1 MTSGTG
7 KVYPQSVSGKYRS
20 IKNSVNYALLFVYFF
35 GSWIRWNREQ
45 GLPNQAIMI
54 DLPARK
60 GYFFGL
66 QIWSDEIYYIT
77 IILILSALALFIF
90 TTLYGRLW
98 CGYTCPQTV
107 FTDFFIK
114 IETFFQ
120 GDRNNR
126 IRLDESYLSKEK
138 FIKKSLTYLTW
149 LLLAFI
155 FAFSWVAYFQDVFD
169 LTINVINL
177 DLTFSTKI
185 WLISLTFAT
194 FIFAGFLREKVCI
207 YMCPYGRFQSAMIE
221 NNTKLVTYN
230 HYRGEP
236 RGKQL
241 EQKTGDCIDCF
252 RCVLV
257 CPTGIDIRDG
267 LQMECIGCWLCVDA
281 CNEVMKKIGK
291 EKNLILYTSFN
302 ALKNG
307 LTDEKLIKKI
317 FKVKNLLYGAIF
329 VIFTTFAINN
339 LMNKSDINL
348 VLIKER
354 APLFT
359 ITPNGQIRNS
369 YTLKIQ
375 NKSARPRKFIIY
387 AESLEPYEI
396 KIQSNDECFEKKCF
410 INLDPELE
418 DEFKIFIWSNNNLL
432 HEKIFYLILKDIEND
447 KIYKEKNMFI
457 FN

>member
-267 LQMECIGCWLCVDA
+267 LQMECIGCGLCVDA

>member
-1 MTSGTG
+1 
-7 KVYPQSVSGKYRS
+7 
-20 IKNSVNYALLFVYFF
+20 
-35 GSWIRWNREQ
+35 
-45 GLPNQAIMI
+45 
-54 DLPARK
+54 
-60 GYFFGL
+60 
-66 QIWSDEIYYIT
+66 
-77 IILILSALALFIF
+77 
-90 TTLYGRLW
+90 
-98 CGYTCPQTV
+98 
-107 FTDFFIK
+107 
-114 IETFFQ
+114 
-120 GDRNNR
+120 
-126 IRLDESYLSKEK
+126 
-138 FIKKSLTYLTW
+138 
-149 LLLAFI
+149 
-155 FAFSWVAYFQDVFD
+155 
-169 LTINVINL
+169 
-177 DLTFSTKI
+177 
-185 WLISLTFAT
+185 
-194 FIFAGFLREKVCI
+194 
-207 YMCPYGRFQSAMIE
+207 MCPYGRFQSAMIE
-221 NNTKLVTYN
+221 NNTNLVTYN

-267 LQMECIGCWLCVDA
+267 LQMECIGCGLCVDA
-281 CNEVMKKIGK
+281 CNEVMEKIGK

-359 ITPNGQIRNS
+359 VTPNGQIRNT

-375 NKSARPRKFIIY
+375 NKSARPRKFMIY
-387 AESLEPYEI
+387 AENLEPYEI
-396 KIQSNDECFEKKCF
+396 KIQNNDECFEKKCF
-410 INLDPELE
+410 INLDPEME

-432 HEKIFYLILKDIEND
+432 HEKIFNLILRDIESD
-447 KIYKEKNMFI
+447 KIYTEKNMFI

>member
-1 MTSGTG
+1 MTFEAGRI
-7 KVYPQSVSGKYRS
+7 YPQAVNGRYRS
-20 IKNSVNYALLFVYFF
+20 IKNRVNYLLLFIYFF
-35 GSWIRWNREQ
+35 GSWIRWDRGV
-45 GLPNQAIMI
+45 GLANQAIMV

-66 QIWSDEIYYIT
+66 QIWTDEIYYIT
-77 IILILSALALFIF
+77 IILILSAIVLFVF

-126 IRLDESYLSKEK
+126 IRLNESSLTKEK

-149 LLLAFI
+149 LSLAFI

-169 LTINVINL
+169 LAINIVNFN
-177 DLTFSTKI
+177 LTFSSKI
-185 WLISLTFAT
+185 WLISLTFT
-194 FIFAGFLREKVCI
+194 TYVFAGFLREKVCI
-207 YMCPYGRFQSAMIE
+207 HMCPYGRFQSAMIE
-221 NNTKLVTYN
+221 NDTKLVTYN

-236 RGKQL
+236 KGKQV
-241 EQKTGDCIDCF
+241 EQTSGDCIDCF

-267 LQMECIGCWLCVDA
+267 LQMECIGCGLCVDA
-281 CNEVMKKIGK
+281 CNEVMEKVGK
-291 EKNLILYTSFN
+291 EKNLILYTSLN

-307 LTDEKLIKKI
+307 LVDEKLIKKI
-317 FKVKNLLYGAIF
+317 FKVKNLFYATIF
-329 VIFTTFAINN
+329 FAFSTFIINS
-339 LMNKSDINL
+339 LINKSDISIS
-348 VLIKER
+348 LIKDR

-359 ITPNGQIRNS
+359 ITPNGQIRNTF
-369 YTLKIQ
+369 TLKVQ
-375 NKSARPRKFIIY
+375 NKSVKLRKLMVY
-387 AESLEPYEI
+387 VEELEPYDI
-396 KIQSNDECFEKKCF
+396 KIQSETKCFEKKCL
-410 INLDPELE
+410 IDLE
-418 DEFKIFIWSNNNLL
+418 SEVEDKFKIFIWSNSDSL
-432 HEKIFYLILKDIEND
+432 HEKSFNLILQDTENGE
-447 KIYKEKNMFI
+447 IYKEKNLFV

>member
-7 KVYPQSVSGKYRS
+7 KVYAQSVIGKYRS

-126 IRLDESYLSKEK
+126 IRLNESCLSKEK

-169 LTINVINL
+169 LTINVINF

-241 EQKTGDCIDCF
+241 EQKAGDCIDCF

-267 LQMECIGCWLCVDA
+267 LQMECIGCGLCVDA
-281 CNEVMKKIGK
+281 CNEVMEKIGK

-359 ITPNGQIRNS
+359 ITPNGQIRNT
-369 YTLKIQ
+369 YILKIQ

-418 DEFKIFIWSNNNLL
+418 DEFKIFIWSSNNLL
-432 HEKIFYLILKDIEND
+432 HEKIFYLILEDIEND

>member
-267 LQMECIGCWLCVDA
+267 LQMECIGCGLCVDA

-317 FKVKNLLYGAIF
+317 FKVKNLL
-329 VIFTTFAINN
+329 
-339 LMNKSDINL
+339 
-348 VLIKER
+348 
-354 APLFT
+354 
-359 ITPNGQIRNS
+359 
-369 YTLKIQ
+369 
-375 NKSARPRKFIIY
+375 
-387 AESLEPYEI
+387 
-396 KIQSNDECFEKKCF
+396 
-410 INLDPELE
+410 
-418 DEFKIFIWSNNNLL
+418 
-432 HEKIFYLILKDIEND
+432 
-447 KIYKEKNMFI
+447 
-457 FN
+457 